1 MAREQ
6 LDRVA
11 STHRTGGATMLDLIL
26 VAVTV
31 GFFVVAVLYVHACD
45 RV

>member
-1 MAREQ
+1 
-6 LDRVA
+6 
-11 STHRTGGATMLDLIL
+11 MLDLIL